1 MALANTLVLPG
12 VPTPAQ
18 AVRVFERSLIDSLGS
33 TTGATSVGYYLRALK
48 LAASTV
54 RERLSQE
61 HWRIITRA
69 EEDLF
74 NRFAA
79 ARQKGDFSTL
89 QALQILKDTSDHMA
103 AITGAQTDRM
113 TRDDGWR
120 LLSIGRHVERLGF
133 LAGALSR
140 ALACGSLVTD
150 SGFDAMVE
158 LFDSA
163 ITFHAQFQQ
172 SRDMAAL
179 VDLLVL
185 DRDNPRSVAWV
196 AHTLR
201 GRLAKLAGSEPQ
213 ELSALALK
221 VPNPNIWGLAQLCD
235 LQVDL
240 ASPDFDQTPDT
251 RQAGDV
257 AAVPRFEL
265 LKAVLQQCT
274 QAAFDV
280 SDEIS
285 ATYFTHSGLANR
297 SVGAT

>member
-1 MALANTLVLPG
+1 
-12 VPTPAQ
+12 
-18 AVRVFERSLIDSLGS
+18 
-33 TTGATSVGYYLRALK
+33 
-48 LAASTV
+48 
-54 RERLSQE
+54 
-61 HWRIITRA
+61 
-69 EEDLF
+69 
-74 NRFAA
+74 
-79 ARQKGDFSTL
+79 
-89 QALQILKDTSDHMA
+89 
-103 AITGAQTDRM
+103 
-113 TRDDGWR
+113 
-120 LLSIGRHVERLGF
+120 
-133 LAGALSR
+133 
-140 ALACGSLVTD
+140 
-150 SGFDAMVE
+150 
-158 LFDSA
+158 
-163 ITFHAQFQQ
+163 
-172 SRDMAAL
+172 MAAL